1 MTLDVKLHTNKL
13 IIQNKKGLLINK
25 IFNKIQTEK
34 SLNNRLM
41 TKLIKNNLKIKM
53 MHKYQGIKVNKI
65 MRKKMKIYSDNKMI
79 YKLKTKFQWVRKQ
92 LGGLEICSQCVDLT
106 LVVLQ
111 KTHNMTQKPGKI

>member
-34 SLNNRLM
+34 SLNNLLM

-53 MHKYQGIKVNKI
+53 MHKYQGIKVNII

-106 LVVLQ
+106 LAVLQ